1 MEVGDHI
8 IDVFK
13 GASVGLEY
21 KFRCIKDGIDFAIYN
36 MESGQVVEI
45 ITGSDYPIIDENR
58 ALKKLYEIN
67 GLEQVPDEK
76 TRDLLDT
83 QS

>member
-1 MEVGDHI
+1 MKVGDYVE
-8 IDVFK
+8 DVFS
-13 GASVGLEY
+13 GCSVGLEY
-21 KFRCIKDGIDFAIYN
+21 KFRCIKDGIDFAIYD
-36 MESGQVVEI
+36 MKSGQVVEI

-58 ALKKLYEIN
+58 ALKRLYEIN
-67 GLEQVPDEK
+67 GLEQMPDEK